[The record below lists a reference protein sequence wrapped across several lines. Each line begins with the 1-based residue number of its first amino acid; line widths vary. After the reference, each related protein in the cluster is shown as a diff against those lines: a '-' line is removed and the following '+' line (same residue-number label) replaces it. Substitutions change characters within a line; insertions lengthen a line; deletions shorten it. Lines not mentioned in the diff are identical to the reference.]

1 MKNNALIFTQDTGN
15 LPYFADY
22 LFHEG
27 WNLLAA
33 GEAAD
38 VLKHSKIHF
47 VQEHRLSPK
56 NADNYDSGL
65 VQEIMQSG
73 KAPGKPESEN
83 EIKIVCINI
92 IPQYHMIDDFLGN
105 KNCIDLHIIP
115 IIRAAAKN
123 YQNVLVLTD
132 PDDYKEAVIQMKIDD
147 IQDSFRL
154 YLAGKALNLTA
165 AVDAALSDSILRES
179 DNVKF
184 PNYYL
189 PAYEKQ
195 FMVRHGMNLHQN
207 ACFYCLNESSGLVKN
222 FKKIQGKALN
232 FGIIRNFYAA
242 WKCVSLFIKIIKNPF
257 TVETTDS
264 ENYTFATQFT
274 PAAGLVFTVGIKN
287 SSPIGAALGS
297 NVYESY
303 KKTFN
308 CEPEDFESAVLGCSA
323 VIDAYAASEIAKA
336 NLRAVIAPDFTKEA
350 LQIFS
355 EQKELRL
362 IIASRLLSDLND
374 SISIDDGLLV
384 QTSDNELFN
393 KWHVVTKTRPTQ
405 AQIDAMAFG
414 MMTAMSAKSDC
425 GIVVND
431 STAIG
436 IASGHT
442 NKSKAILAALE
453 NARECM
459 QKGLTSP
466 DTSAEILVSDS
477 SIPFDERTKQVA
489 DFGIKAIIQ
498 TGGTKNDEEFI
509 NFCNEKGISMVFTGI
524 RHLSF

>member
-33 GEAAD
+33 GDAVD

-73 KAPGKPESEN
+73 KASGKPESEN

-242 WKCVSLFIKIIKNPF
+242 WKCVSLFI
-257 TVETTDS
+257 
-264 ENYTFATQFT
+264 
-274 PAAGLVFTVGIKN
+274 
-287 SSPIGAALGS
+287 
-297 NVYESY
+297 
-303 KKTFN
+303 
-308 CEPEDFESAVLGCSA
+308 
-323 VIDAYAASEIAKA
+323 
-336 NLRAVIAPDFTKEA
+336 
-350 LQIFS
+350 
-355 EQKELRL
+355 
-362 IIASRLLSDLND
+362 
-374 SISIDDGLLV
+374 
-384 QTSDNELFN
+384 
-393 KWHVVTKTRPTQ
+393 
-405 AQIDAMAFG
+405 
-414 MMTAMSAKSDC
+414 
-425 GIVVND
+425 
-431 STAIG
+431 
-436 IASGHT
+436 
-442 NKSKAILAALE
+442 
-453 NARECM
+453 
-459 QKGLTSP
+459 
-466 DTSAEILVSDS
+466 
-477 SIPFDERTKQVA
+477 
-489 DFGIKAIIQ
+489 
-498 TGGTKNDEEFI
+498 
-509 NFCNEKGISMVFTGI
+509 
-524 RHLSF
+524 